1 MNTNQADSKDEMDLL
16 LLKRKI
22 FKDTS
27 LDCNQYKDK
36 YLKRRI
42 NVRMNVRKI
51 ETYNEYMQL
60 LKSDPYEYD
69 NLLNDITINV
79 TQFFRDKEVFEMIF
93 EEILPYLIYLK
104 VKNERRLIR
113 IWSAGCAS
121 GEEAYSLAIFMHDLL
136 GEEFHNFIVNI
147 HGTDIDDESLNAA
160 KIGKYLPRQLENVP
174 TVYLYR
180 YFTFDGETYE
190 ISHELRDMVKFKK
203 QDLFS
208 ESKNSHYDL
217 IICRNVI
224 IYFTK
229 EMQEKLFHNF
239 FNGLNQ
245 DGYLVI
251 GKTETILGDS
261 MNLFEPVNL
270 KERIY
275 QKAKIK

>member
-1 MNTNQADSKDEMDLL
+1 MNTNQADSKNEIDLQ
-16 LLKRKI
+16 LLKRRI

-27 LDCNQYKDK
+27 LDCYQYKDK

-42 NVRMNVRKI
+42 DARMNVKKI
-51 ETYNEYMQL
+51 KTYNEYIRL
-60 LKSDPYEYD
+60 LKSEPSEYD
-69 NLLNDITINV
+69 DLLNDITINV
-79 TQFFRDKEVFEMIF
+79 TQFFRDPEVFEIIF

-147 HGTDIDDESLNAA
+147 HGTDIDNGSLNAA

-180 YFTFDGETYE
+180 YFSFDGETYE
-190 ISHELRDMVKFKK
+190 ISDELKEMVRFKK

-208 ESKNSHYDL
+208 DSKSSHYDL

-229 EMQEKLFHNF
+229 EMQDKLFLSF
-239 FNGLNQ
+239 FNALNQ
-245 DGYLVI
+245 DGYLVM
-251 GKTETILGDS
+251 GNTETMLGDS
-261 MNLFEPVNL
+261 VNLFEPVNL

-275 QKAKIK
+275 QKVKKK